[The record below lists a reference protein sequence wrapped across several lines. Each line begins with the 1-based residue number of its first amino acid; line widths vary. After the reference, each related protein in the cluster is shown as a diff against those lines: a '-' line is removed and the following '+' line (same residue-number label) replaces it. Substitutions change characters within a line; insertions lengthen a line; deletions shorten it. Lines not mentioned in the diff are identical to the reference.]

1 MIFQRKFTRNHSHTC
16 IRENRFQAQKG
27 NEIKNISF
35 HDKLVHISRRLSFV
49 LINTYAPNTKAVKY
63 IKQLVMDL
71 KGEVDNNT
79 MILGYFNNPVSAVD
93 ILSMQ
98 KINKEKL

>member
-1 MIFQRKFTRNHSHTC
+1 MIFQWKFTRNHSHTC
-16 IRENRFQAQKG
+16 IRENIFQAQKG

-35 HDKLVHISRRLSFV
+35 HDKLVSISRRLSFV
-49 LINTYAPNTKAVKY
+49 LINTYAPNTEAVKY

-93 ILSMQ
+93 ILSRQ